1 MKKNMTIA
9 LLATGD
15 ELTQGSILNTNA
27 QAMAQALFSYGLE
40 PHRQMVVSDDIHDIQ
55 TALSFLLQRHA
66 VVITIGGL
74 GPTSDDKTRFALA
87 ASLGETLVLH
97 EPSWNKI
104 KARYQQLN
112 LPITELAQQQALFP
126 KKAKILEN
134 AHGSANGCSYV
145 TNGQWGEQRGEQWI
159 FMLPGPPRE
168 CLPMFTTDVL
178 PLLKQQYAA
187 GNILLQWK
195 VFGVAEGMI
204 AEKVDTVLKPYAP
217 ICRTS
222 FRWDYPYVDCKVLLD
237 EHAPERAEIIALLN
251 PLLSPYQLDLQNQT
265 ATERL
270 KKFLID
276 TNRPVLIQDEATGG
290 VLESRIHVP
299 ANHHRLSFA
308 NVHKFQEPLFFH
320 IKGLDNYWTGA
331 GGLESELI
339 LISQEG
345 TKKFT
350 VPFRSVLLEIYV
362 AEFIAHQI
370 FLQLSAKNAS

>member
-1 MKKNMTIA
+1 MMKKNTTIA

-27 QAMAQALFSYGLE
+27 QAIAQALFSHGLE
-40 PHRQMVVSDDIHDIQ
+40 PNWQMAVSDDVDDMQ
-55 TALSFLLQRHA
+55 AALSFLLQRHA

-87 ASLGETLVLH
+87 ASLDETLVVH
-97 EPSWNKI
+97 EPSWDKI
-104 KARYQQLN
+104 KERYQKLN
-112 LPITELAQQQALFP
+112 LPVTELAQQQALFP

-134 AHGSANGCSYV
+134 ANGSANGCAYAK
-145 TNGQWGEQRGEQWI
+145 EEQWV

-178 PLLKQQYAA
+178 PILTQQYAT
-187 GNILLQWK
+187 GKILLQWK

-204 AEKVDTVLKPYAP
+204 AEKVDAVLKPYVSM
-217 ICRTS
+217 CRTS
-222 FRWDYPYVDCKVLLD
+222 FRWNYPYVDCKVLLD
-237 EHAPERAEIIALLN
+237 EHAPEKAEIITLLN
-251 PLLSPYQLDLQNQT
+251 QLLSPYQFDPQNQT

-270 KKFLID
+270 KNFLID
-276 TNRPVLIQDEATGG
+276 TNMHVLIQDEVTGG

-299 ANHHRLSFA
+299 ANHSKISFGGSSYRS
-308 NVHKFQEPLFFH
+308 QDSLFFR
-320 IKGLDNYWTGA
+320 IEGLENYWAGA
-331 GGLESELI
+331 GGLESELV

-370 FLQLSAKNAS
+370 FLQLIGSISTNKK